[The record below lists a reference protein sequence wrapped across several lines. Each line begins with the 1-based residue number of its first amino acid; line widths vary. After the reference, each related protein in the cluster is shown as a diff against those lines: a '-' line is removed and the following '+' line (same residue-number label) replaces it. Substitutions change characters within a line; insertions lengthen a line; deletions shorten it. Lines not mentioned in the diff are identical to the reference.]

1 MLTRR
6 DTGLYAVRVQSEQG
20 ACSSQATLL
29 VQPQPPSPQRRE
41 ELSPKRRAAPA
52 MPVVAVPVVAAAAA
66 AGPSAPPEFLKLFR
80 DYRVAVG
87 ENVALDCVIRA
98 VPRPSIVWT
107 YNGEPIAER
116 PGAGVHITEEDEH
129 YGLLLE
135 HVREAHSGRYAIT
148 AENSSGR
155 ATCSALLTVLS
166 QPHPPPDSSS
176 SSWFVGQQVLPAAE
190 HVPAKVPKLFN
201 SAGAPASERNRSP
214 TRAPLQPLGPGGA
227 PRHSSPSV
235 RAPPPPPVAPRF
247 VKPLNDLSAQEGARV
262 QFDALVDG
270 FPEPSVQV
278 CVAFYLASLRCTV
291 HKLLIGDHLT

>member
-1 MLTRR
+1 MCANARR

-52 MPVVAVPVVAAAAA
+52 TPVVVVPVVTVPVVAAAAVG
-66 AGPSAPPEFLKLFR
+66 AGPSAPPEFMKLFR

-107 YNGEPIAER
+107 FNGEPIAER
-116 PGAGVHITEEDEH
+116 PAAGVHITEDDEH

-135 HVREAHSGRYAIT
+135 HVREAQSGRYAVT
-148 AENSSGR
+148 AENASGR

-166 QPHPPPDSSS
+166 QPQPQPTPD
-176 SSWFVGQQVLPAAE
+176 SSWFVGQQVLPA
-190 HVPAKVPKLFN
+190 VPAKVPKLFT
-201 SAGAPASERNRSP
+201 AEGPPVPVHERNHSP
-214 TRAPLQPLGPGGA
+214 TRASLQPLGPGGA
-227 PRHSSPSV
+227 PRHQSPSV
-235 RAPPPPPVAPRF
+235 QPVGRAPPPPIAPRF
-247 VKPLNDLSAQEGARV
+247 VKPLSDLSAHEGARV

-278 CVAFYLASLRCTV
+278 
-291 HKLLIGDHLT
+291 